1 MPVGHP
7 LGSTKL
13 TPELAKEIC
22 DAIKVGS
29 WLEVAA
35 DSCGIDRVT
44 LKRWQKRGHKALALS
59 KKTGE
64 PVPDEEKIFA
74 SFVVAVKQAN
84 AECEIVDIKRVNR
97 SAKKIWQAA
106 AWRLER
112 RYPER
117 WRQRSSTEVSG
128 PGGKAMAFIEQRLG
142 ADMVAKL
149 LKTDTGRDLLAQL
162 TDEIAKQ
169 PSGDKPPVEQGA

>member
-117 WRQRSSTEVSG
+117 WRQRSSQEISG
-128 PGGKAMAFIEQRLG
+128 PGGKPIPVESAMAAALEQIMKDAPEGSSTDWL
-142 ADMVAKL
+142 DKL
-149 LKTDTGRDLLAQL
+149 QQEIVKKKAAATAQ
-162 TDEIAKQ
+162 Q
-169 PSGDKPPVEQGA
+169 